1 MKISDMSIKRPVT
14 ITMIM
19 LVIILLGI
27 VSLTRLSVNLYPEMD
42 IPVAIV
48 STSYEGVG
56 PKEIETLISK
66 EIEQSMSTVGGIKT
80 LTSMSNEGG
89 SLVVLEFN
97 YGVDMDSAVM
107 EMREKLDLIRAF
119 LPDDAGK
126 PMVFK
131 INPNSFPIMFFSVNS
146 DMDIDETK
154 RLVEDRIVN
163 RIERL
168 DGVASVYVTGGNEKE
183 VEILLDNNI
192 LGQYNIDPVLVSR
205 VIAGENINLPGGN
218 INRGKKDV
226 ILRTTGEFKSVKEIG
241 EVMIPV
247 GKTSMPLKNIGSV
260 QLENK
265 DRLTINELNG
275 KESLSISI
283 SKQSDYNTVEVANLV
298 NAELR
303 KISDEFEGLR
313 IEKIFDQS
321 EFIKDSIQNV
331 TKNGLLGGIFSVI
344 VLLIFLR
351 NIRSTLII
359 AVAIPVS
366 VVGTFSL
373 IYFGGISL
381 NMMTLG
387 GLALGMGMLV
397 DNSIVVLENIYRYR
411 SLGYDSMEAA
421 RKGVSE
427 VGTAVV
433 ASTITSVAVFLPIV
447 FSEGLTSLIF
457 KELAMTVTFSLLASL
472 VVALTFVPMLSSRL
486 LKVDLD
492 KRSHDKFS
500 EGFEKFQKKYVS
512 FLSRAIR
519 HKFITIFTAILL
531 VALSVGLATKL
542 GAVFLPKVDE
552 GHIKISVEMPIGTRI
567 EYTHDFIKEIESE
580 IKDIEEID
588 TIFLSSGSG
597 GNFSRDVGSNTH
609 LGSLELVLKG
619 LSERDRS
626 SEEVADQIRN
636 IIRDNPGGKIEVKAV
651 QSSGF
656 GGGSGSP
663 VDIKIKGESNEILQ
677 EISSEIVEL
686 VKGVAG
692 TREISSSVDDGKPEL
707 NVLVNRSVASMYGLS
722 TSEIA
727 NSVKSGVSG
736 LNSGKY
742 KKNGKEYDIVIRG
755 NSRLRESIY
764 NFKSM
769 NIKSKTL
776 SNVPLDVLAD
786 FTINK
791 GPKSIVRENQIRQ
804 VNVTADTYNRDLR
817 SVIRDID
824 KKLKDLKLPSGYSYE
839 FGGENEE
846 LVSAF
851 QNLVL
856 AIALAIVLVYMV
868 MASQFESLLSPFI
881 IMFSVP
887 LAISGGIYGLYIT
900 SRPISVPALI
910 GVIIL
915 AGIVVNNGIVLIDYT
930 NKLRDEGYTLE
941 DAVKKSA
948 STRLRPILMT
958 TLTTIL
964 GLLPI
969 TLGIGEGAEAI
980 APLGTV
986 VVFGLILATM
996 LTLVLIPVVYIMFS
1010 HLSEKRKI
1018 KKIKKASLK

>member
-1 MKISDMSIKRPVT
+1 MKISNMAIRRPVT
-14 ITMIM
+14 ITMFM
-19 LVIILLGI
+19 LVIILLGF

-48 STSYEGVG
+48 STTYDGVG
-56 PKEIETLISK
+56 PKEIENLLSK
-66 EIEQSMSTVGGIKT
+66 PIEQSMSTVGGIKT
-80 LTSMSNEGG
+80 LTSISNEGG
-89 SLVVLEFN
+89 ALVVLEFN

-107 EMREKLDLIRAF
+107 EMREKLDLIRGY
-119 LPDDAGK
+119 LPDDAQK

-146 DMDIDETK
+146 DMGIDETK
-154 RLVEDRIVN
+154 RLVEDRIIS
-163 RIERL
+163 RLERL
-168 DGVASVYVTGGNEKE
+168 DGVASVYITGGNEKE
-183 VEILLDNNI
+183 VEVLLDSDI
-192 LGQYNIDPVLVSR
+192 LSQYKIDSSFVSR
-205 VIAGENINLPGGN
+205 ILAGENINLPGGN

-226 ILRTTGEFKSVKEIG
+226 ILRTTGEFQSVKEIG

-247 GKTSMPLKNIGSV
+247 GFGSIPLENLGEVKLKNKERS
-260 QLENK
+260 
-265 DRLTINELNG
+265 TINELNG

-283 SKQSDYNTVEVANLV
+283 SKQSDYNTVDVANRV
-298 NAELR
+298 NSELK
-303 KISDEFEGLR
+303 KILDEFEGLK

-321 EFIKDSIQNV
+321 EFIKDSIRNV

-359 AVAIPVS
+359 SVAIPVS
-366 VVGTFSL
+366 VIGTFSL

-411 SLGYDSMEAA
+411 TLGYDSVESAK
-421 RKGVSE
+421 KGVHE
-427 VGTAVV
+427 VGTAVI
-433 ASTITSVAVFLPIV
+433 ASTITSVAVFIPIV

-472 VVALTFVPMLSSRL
+472 LVALTFVPMLSSKL
-486 LKVDLD
+486 LRVDFE

-500 EGFEKFQKKYVS
+500 SGFDKFKEMYVR
-512 FLSRAIR
+512 FLERAIR
-519 HKFITIFTAILL
+519 HKFITIAVSILI
-531 VALSVGLATKL
+531 VVGSVFLSSGL

-552 GHIKISVEMPIGTRI
+552 GYLKISVEMPIGTRI
-567 EYTHDFIKEIESE
+567 EHTQEFIKKIEGE
-580 IKDIEEID
+580 IKDINEID
-588 TIFLSSGSG
+588 TIFLSTGSG
-597 GNFSRDVGSNTH
+597 GNFSRDIGSNTH
-609 LGSLELVLKG
+609 LASVELVLKN
-619 LSERDRS
+619 LSERKRS
-626 SEEVADQIRN
+626 SDEVADQIRGMLKDNVGGN
-636 IIRDNPGGKIEVKAV
+636 IVVKAV

-656 GGGSGSP
+656 GGGSASP
-663 VDIKIKGESNEILQ
+663 VDIKIKGESNEVL
-677 EISSEIVEL
+677 EELSSEIVEM
-686 VKGVAG
+686 VKGIEG
-692 TREISSSVDDGKPEL
+692 TREVSSSVDDGKPEL
-707 NVLVNRSVASMYGLS
+707 NVLVDRKIASMYGLS
-722 TSEIA
+722 TYEIA
-727 NSVKSGVSG
+727 NTIKGQISG
-736 LNSGKY
+736 LSAGKY
-742 KKNGKEYDIVIRG
+742 KKSGKEYDIVIRG
-755 NSRLRESIY
+755 VDDNKKSIY
-764 NFKSM
+764 DFKNM
-769 NIKSKTL
+769 NIKS
-776 SNVPLDVLAD
+776 SNSGVIPLDVLAD
-786 FTINK
+786 FKTTR

-804 VNVTADTYNRDLR
+804 VNVTADTFNRDLR
-817 SVIRDID
+817 SVIKDID
-824 KKLKDLKLPSGYSYE
+824 SELKQMKFPSGYYYE

-851 QNLVL
+851 KNLAL
-856 AIALAIVLVYMV
+856 AILLAIVLVYMV

-887 LAISGGIYGLYIT
+887 LAISGGVYGLFIT

-915 AGIVVNNGIVLIDYT
+915 AGIVVNNGIVMIDYT
-930 NKLRDEGYTLE
+930 NRLREEGYTLE
-941 DAVKKSA
+941 DAVKKSG

-996 LTLVLIPVVYIMFS
+996 LTLILIPVVYIVFS
-1010 HLSEKRKI
+1010 RISEKRKI
-1018 KKIKKASLK
+1018 KKLKKANLK